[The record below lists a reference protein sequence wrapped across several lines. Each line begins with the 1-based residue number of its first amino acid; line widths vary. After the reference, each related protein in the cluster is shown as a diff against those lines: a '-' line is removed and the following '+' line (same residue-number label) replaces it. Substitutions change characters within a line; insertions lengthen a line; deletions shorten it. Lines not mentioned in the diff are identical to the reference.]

1 MQLKPLDT
9 PERLVTAVGWLS
21 QKNNYQWLDF
31 GDGRQLVSPEWLKI
45 AIQRGNLALRIF
57 TSDGDDL
64 PIGVVGLAN
73 VNRHFKTAN
82 FLIVLGDRTF
92 AKQGYATRAGLAML
106 TIGFRDLGLRSI
118 HTWIVDGNHSVH
130 LARNLNF
137 KPIGRQRQCH
147 YIDGRP
153 YDRLWFDVLASEHQE
168 LEDVRSQHIA

>member
-9 PERLVTAVGWLS
+9 PERLRTAVGWLS
-21 QKNNYQWLDF
+21 EKENYQWLDF

-45 AIQRGNLALRIF
+45 AMQRGNLLLRIF
-57 TSDGDDL
+57 TSDEEDL
-64 PIGVVGLAN
+64 PIGLVGLAN

-92 AKQGYATRAGLAML
+92 ARKGYATRAGLEMFS
-106 TIGFRDLGLRSI
+106 IGFRDLGLHSI
-118 HTWIVDGNHSVH
+118 HTWVVDGNHSVH

-168 LEDVRSQHIA
+168 LQDVRSQHIA